1 MKVCIDMSIAQPP
14 ASVPYAEFAK
24 VQLERDQ
31 WRTRYQQEQQAH
43 TQTKRLLE
51 QERQRD
57 MQRRQ
62 LWKTKL
68 KPAEKATLEA
78 FQRQL
83 DNPKAHRD
91 DQGFTRIVFKTA
103 AINIGMSDKAPKN
116 NFDKVLAQCPDLPKL
131 AGAEIQTREEY
142 DQELKRNIP
151 RLYMKTERSLIEA
164 AIKSEISQRKV
175 QGGNQYECQ
184 RCHSKDV
191 TIYRRLHCNACHH
204 EVDLD
209 PTYPNGKLKGAKDAA
224 PSKTNLS
231 LPPQTGYSA
240 ENDSESADDSNPE
253 NFLTTTGQLV
263 GMVIEPV
270 TPPNL
275 DSITAEQEAAAV
287 DIEAAAE
294 LLLKIAGQD
303 EKHIIMPRT
312 HESKYLD
319 VKRPLQL
326 ADLVDHLRGGEA
338 RGALCAY
345 QDGSTYALI
354 FDTDDPEEWETW
366 RPAAF
371 RLVQARYIV
380 ILDESPAGRGGHLVI
395 IFDTRVLAAA
405 ARAAVLEIAPELE
418 SCREYWPGGTANR
431 VRLPG
436 AFYARYGKHV
446 EEPVKAWCR
455 MFNVAT
461 GETSNDGR
469 SAARLLLSS
478 LTDASIV
485 PALPPISAESEQPAP
500 ETRTQD
506 EQEAPARQVVEQEP
520 AAERAAPLPN
530 KESDDQAAEIVSAGA
545 GELPYKMPKV
555 DAKWESRYGKL
566 EETTYWFAIIPEVA
580 AAWYNE
586 RHSLEDIRPCERNK
600 KALSPNGNERTGSTG
615 YHDTAQGE
623 RWTDFS
629 QHGQRAD
636 GSHESGDALE
646 LAARVEGKSK
656 GAYLSGVILDMIKQS
671 KAELESAA
679 AAGQPLPASLEEPC
693 IITPA
698 GRRKFAELSAAAAAA
713 QEKREAQG
721 NQQETVTPA
730 SVTKDAEASV
740 TKLEDQAQARQDAQ
754 PEPPAVAARKFYDA
768 HCSMPGYS
776 LRIRPDGLVGI
787 GVPEDLSDIEFEQ
800 IAEQVSM
807 HGEALRQII
816 QERDPQHSDQADQR
830 EQKPAL
836 VKDQRVTTPA
846 GMATVS
852 VVTYCDILKRWRCS
866 VLTQEAQPD
875 SSHFAVFDATEVQ
888 PIEQRPLL

>member
-1 MKVCIDMSIAQPP
+1 
-14 ASVPYAEFAK
+14 
-24 VQLERDQ
+24 
-31 WRTRYQQEQQAH
+31 
-43 TQTKRLLE
+43 
-51 QERQRD
+51 
-57 MQRRQ
+57 
-62 LWKTKL
+62 
-68 KPAEKATLEA
+68 
-78 FQRQL
+78 
-83 DNPKAHRD
+83 
-91 DQGFTRIVFKTA
+91 
-103 AINIGMSDKAPKN
+103 MSDKAPKN

-131 AGAEIQTREEY
+131 AGAEIETREEY
-142 DQELKRNIP
+142 DQELRRNIP

-164 AIKSEISQRKV
+164 AIKSEISQRVV

-184 RCHSKDV
+184 RCHSKNV
-191 TIYRRLHCNACHH
+191 VILRRLKCNSCGH

-209 PTYPNGKLKGAKDAA
+209 PTYPNGKLKGAKEAED
-224 PSKTNLS
+224 SKTNLS

-240 ENDSESADDSNPE
+240 ENSQATDDSSPE
-253 NFLTTTGQLV
+253 NFLTTTGQFV

-275 DSITAEQEAAAV
+275 DSITAETADEWEAVAV

-303 EKHIIMPRT
+303 KKHIIMPRT

-319 VKRPLQL
+319 VSRPLQL

-338 RGALCAY
+338 RGALCSY

-395 IFDTRVLAAA
+395 IFDALVLAAA
-405 ARAAVLEIAPELE
+405 ARAAILQIAPELE

-500 ETRTQD
+500 EIVTQD
-506 EQEAPARQVVEQEP
+506 EQEAPACIVVEQEP
-520 AAERAAPLPN
+520 AADLPTICPPAAHLPTGSISAN
-530 KESDDQAAEIVSAGA
+530 VEQEPEAPTIASAGA
-545 GELPYKMPKV
+545 GELPLPKV

-580 AAWYNE
+580 ANWYNE
-586 RHSLEDIRPCERNK
+586 RNSLDDIRPRERNK
-600 KALSPNGNERTGSTG
+600 KALSPNGNERSASTG
-615 YHDTAQGE
+615 YHDTSQGE

-629 QHGQRAD
+629 QHGQRPD

-656 GAYLSGVILDMIKQS
+656 SAFLNGVILDMIKES

-698 GRRKFAELSAAAAAA
+698 GRRKFVELSAAAA
-713 QEKREAQG
+713 EREARK
-721 NQQETVTPA
+721 QQTVTPA
-730 SVTKDAEASV
+730 SVTKPTEASV
-740 TKLEDQAQARQDAQ
+740 TKLESPGQVEQ
-754 PEPPAVAARKFYDA
+754 PEPPAAAARKFYDA

-776 LRIRPDGLVGI
+776 LRIRPDGHIGI
-787 GVPEDLSDIEFEQ
+787 GVPEDLSDTEFER

-807 HGEALRQII
+807 HGEALRAVI
-816 QERDPQHSDQADQR
+816 QERDPQHGSQGEQADQR

-836 VKDQRVTTPA
+836 VIDQRVTTPA

-875 SSHFAVFDATEVQ
+875 SSHFAVFDATEVH